1 MPRILDGK
9 SVASAMTETL
19 KNEVSTLKSRGTTPC
34 LAILRVGER
43 SDDLAYERGA
53 VKRCGKTGIETKI
66 FALPCDVSQEKV
78 LETIE
83 EINADAKIHGC
94 LIFMPLPSQV
104 DESAVRGA
112 LSPDKDVDG
121 ITPDSQAGVYSGQTV
136 GFPPCT
142 PAACVEILK
151 FYGVELSG
159 ARAVV
164 LGRSLVVGRP
174 LAMMLLKENA
184 TVTLCHT
191 KTKSAAEIAQGA
203 EILLSAAGHAGA
215 VTREFVNDRQILV
228 DVGINVDE
236 EGKICGDATSE
247 ATESCRAFTPVPGGV
262 GAVTTTV
269 LASHVIEAAKRSIA
283 KK

>member
-1 MPRILDGK
+1 M
-9 SVASAMTETL
+9 AETL
-19 KNEVSTLKSRGTTPC
+19 KNEVSILNSHGITPC
-34 LAILRVGER
+34 LAILRVGDR

-53 VKRCGKTGIETKI
+53 VKRCAKIGVETKI
-66 FALPCDVSQEKV
+66 FALPDDVSQKKI
-78 LETIE
+78 LETIA
-83 EINADAKIHGC
+83 EINSDAKIHGC
-94 LIFMPLPSQV
+94 LILMPLPSHI

-112 LSPDKDVDG
+112 LLPEKDVDG
-121 ITPDSQAGVYSGQTV
+121 ITPRSQAGVYSGRSV

-164 LGRSLVVGRP
+164 IGRSLVVGRP
-174 LAMMLLKENA
+174 LAMMLLKEDE

-191 KTKSAAEIAQGA
+191 KTRDAAEIAHGA
-203 EILLSAAGHAGA
+203 EILLSAAGRSGA
-215 VTREFVNDRQILV
+215 VTREFVNASQILV
-228 DVGINVDE
+228 DVGINVND

-262 GAVTTTV
+262 GAVTTTI
-269 LASHVIEAAKRSIA
+269 LASHVIEAAKRSVA
-283 KK
+283 DK